1 MAKSSHRTL
10 SVAVACAKPFAQSSN
25 FGGEPVP
32 VQRVLAAQFETS
44 STLFFM
50 IGTQTLGSSYG
61 RIKSGDFS
69 AKPTDAVGP
78 QASRICPG
86 VPDPRASQG
95 CGAQPRH
102 DTNVRLLNL
111 R

>member
-32 VQRVLAAQFETS
+32 VQRVLAEQFETS

-61 RIKSGDFS
+61 RIRSGDFS

-78 QASRICPG
+78 QGLTNMSWSARSTRFTGVRRTASP
-86 VPDPRASQG
+86 
-95 CGAQPRH
+95 
-102 DTNVRLLNL
+102 
-111 R
+111 